1 MLFLFKMKK
10 YIISFFLLLTATQL
24 ILAVDLNVEKLS
36 SNEVMILGADEPA
49 VFNLDITNNGETDS
63 FIIYTFFG
71 SGYSPREE
79 FTILQHKTK
88 NIQFKVSPPYDLSR
102 TGANAFDYYI
112 QGKDGTKYTGR
123 LNVQVIEL
131 KDAFEIGSNEINPE
145 TSSIEIYIK
154 NKVNLDFE

>member
-1 MLFLFKMKK
+1 MKK

-79 FTILQHKTK
+79 FTILQHNKK
-88 NIQFKVSPPYDLSR
+88 HPIQSFAAL
-102 TGANAFDYYI
+102 
-112 QGKDGTKYTGR
+112 
-123 LNVQVIEL
+123 
-131 KDAFEIGSNEINPE
+131 
-145 TSSIEIYIK
+145 
-154 NKVNLDFE
+154 